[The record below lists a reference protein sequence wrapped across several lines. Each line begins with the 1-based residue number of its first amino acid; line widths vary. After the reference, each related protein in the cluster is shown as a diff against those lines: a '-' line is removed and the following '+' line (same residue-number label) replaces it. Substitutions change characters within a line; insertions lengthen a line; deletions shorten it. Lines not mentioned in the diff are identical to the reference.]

1 MMIHVEPKKL
11 QLMNIT
17 KRNRQIENKLV
28 VTNGEET
35 GGEEQYKGRGLK
47 GMNYYA

>member
-1 MMIHVEPKKL
+1 MMIHVESKKL

-17 KRNRQIENKLV
+17 KRNRLIENKLV

-35 GGEEQYKGRGLK
+35 GGEVCFSLVAMISGA
-47 GMNYYA
+47 NV